1 MFDKN
6 GGVLMAVQIA
16 VSVASYRC
24 SLAERMA
31 SRSIR

>member
-6 GGVLMAVQIA
+6 RGALMTVQIA
-16 VSVASYRC
+16 VSVARYRC

-31 SRSIR
+31 SRNIR